1 MTDDTDRPIST
12 YEMNPADFQ
21 KFLFK
26 RDDSYYMNIEKEVTY
41 SKRDMPPS
49 SSSSSGRST
58 PKPLEKDI
66 PIPNGNIFARIL
78 RGFSFY
84 VALISVALLCLILHS
99 FISRPQDKSCET
111 ATVWPSYARFL
122 DFDNRYTRFADR
134 YTLYLYRERSVY
146 GNDKPTGV
154 PVLFIPG
161 NAGSYKQ
168 VRAFAAQAANVF
180 ADAVAEDP
188 EGTLNSG
195 KRELDFFAVDFNEDF
210 SAFHGQTLLNQAEYV
225 NDAITYILSLY
236 QSTRKTSD
244 YPNDE
249 SLPLPTSVMIL
260 GHSMG
265 GIIGQAAFSL
275 KNYAEGSINTL
286 ITLAA
291 PHAMA
296 PLPFDRQMVEFYEA
310 IKAYWLNSFLLPA
323 EENSLRDTLLVSVAG
338 GGLDTNIVPE
348 YSAVTAFAPPSNT
361 LSVFTS
367 GIPFVWAE
375 IDHQAMA
382 WCESFRR
389 VLIRGLFAIVDA
401 RQPTGTVSLA
411 ERKELLSH
419 TYIQGSSL
427 DNDLT
432 QISDPV
438 SSHNKLECG
447 NTVVYNNEPGKP
459 FMLDQFGTSTIRQH
473 VYPIPTVPDN
483 IEYFELLTSYPI
495 DTVNSKVKVLA
506 CRLDP
511 KTGTSL
517 PELNKSESGE
527 PLPIVC
533 ELLRDAITLIPASR
547 IDTDTPYSGKVFYT
561 FKLSKEQ
568 LNEYHLILVT
578 DDLMEPND
586 HFLVGGFANKSSD
599 PLVIKKSQS
608 QLFKRGIDFSFDT
621 SNSLSNKFQFLGI
634 QSSLL
639 AYKIKLSYE
648 LHDGKELQ
656 TTFTPMLKQSLE
668 SPYETK
674 FYVNVT
680 ETDISLHGISPFME
694 YFGKESEKSLVME
707 FIANPFVYKKLHVTL
722 LPDYYGSAG
731 RLLMRYRTL
740 LGSFP
745 VVIVAF
751 AAYCQFR
758 YFHYGSTF
766 LNMNTALE
774 IIVRR
779 GLVKLLVFVSILSIV
794 TSYSTS
800 RVSTALP
807 DGADPD
813 SSWRDSAA
821 MVLNSFWKQ
830 NHLLFGLQSP
840 QFWVLAPI
848 LTFMFVGL
856 VVTCTFIFSVFI
868 HILSYFYGFYLKL
881 RKSSIKGIAQAFFMY
896 MKLIYVFLKKRDN
909 SVLKSADLSKF
920 DTSEA
925 VLNAIYANPSLAY
938 TYGRKDFQTRL
949 ISNTILLFIVM
960 TVVPFQ
966 IAYVILLATQSV
978 TTAKSLFLARACTRS
993 SHHQE
998 KLWSFF
1004 NFSLMVTFLMLL
1016 LAPIDFPVLLVWAR
1030 NISTHWYI
1038 PFPTHHNFFSIIP
1051 FMIMTEILR
1060 KGKLPPR
1067 LSDAEFYSNNLLLF
1081 FLAFY
1086 SLIYG
1091 AEKPYLIHNVV
1102 GAYFFWLI
1110 FLYAKNQFV
1119 KQSNRS

>member
-1 MTDDTDRPIST
+1 MKDDTDRPINT
-12 YEMNPADFQ
+12 YGMDPADFQ
-21 KFLFK
+21 KYLFK
-26 RDDSYYMNIEKEVTY
+26 REESYLNTEKEDAY
-41 SKRDMPPS
+41 FKRPPS

-66 PIPNGNIFARIL
+66 PVSNGYVMTRIL
-78 RGFSFY
+78 RGVSLY
-84 VALISVALLCLILHS
+84 VALISIALMCLITHS
-99 FISRPQDKSCET
+99 FISRPQDNSCQT

-134 YTLYLYRERSVY
+134 YTLYLYREKSVY
-146 GNDKPTGV
+146 GSDKPTGV
-154 PVLFIPG
+154 PVLFVPG

-168 VRAFAAQAANVF
+168 VRAFAAQAAHVY
-180 ADAVAEDP
+180 AEVLAEDP
-188 EGTLNSG
+188 EGTLDSG

-225 NDAITYILSLY
+225 NDAINYILSLY
-236 QSTRKTSD
+236 QTTRKTSD
-244 YPNDE
+244 NPKDE
-249 SLPLPTSVMIL
+249 SLPLPTSVIIL

-265 GIIGQAAFSL
+265 GIVGQAVFSL
-275 KNYAEGSINTL
+275 KNYVEGSINTL
-286 ITLAA
+286 VTLAA

-296 PLPFDRQMVEFYEA
+296 PLPFDRQIVEFYEA
-310 IKAYWLNSFLLPA
+310 IKSYWLNSFLLPT
-323 EENSLRDTLLVSVAG
+323 EENSLRDTLLVSIAG

-348 YSAVTAFAPPSNT
+348 YSAVTAFAPPSNA

-367 GIPFVWAE
+367 GIPYVWAE

-382 WCESFRR
+382 WCENFRR

-401 RQPTGTVSLA
+401 RQPTGTVSLS
-411 ERKELLSH
+411 ERKRLLSH

-427 DNDLT
+427 ENDLT
-432 QISDPV
+432 QISGSPG
-438 SSHNKLECG
+438 SYQNLECA
-447 NTVVYNNEPGKP
+447 NTVVHDTKPGTA
-459 FMLDQFGTSTIRQH
+459 FMLDDFGRSKTKQH
-473 VYPIPTVPDN
+473 VYPIPTFPDTF
-483 IEYFELLTSYPI
+483 EYFELLTSYPI
-495 DTVNSKVKVLA
+495 DTADSKVKVLA
-506 CRLDP
+506 CHLDP
-511 KTGTSL
+511 KTVTSL
-517 PELNKSESGE
+517 PELNRSESGE
-527 PLPIVC
+527 PLPVIC
-533 ELLRDAITLIPASR
+533 ELLRDAITLIPASTT
-547 IDTDTPYSGKVFYT
+547 DTDTPYSGKVFYNY
-561 FKLSKEQ
+561 KLSAQ
-568 LNEYHLILVT
+568 RLQDYHLILIN
-578 DDLMEPND
+578 DDLNEPND
-586 HFLVGGFANKSSD
+586 HFLVADFANKSSD
-599 PLVIKKSQS
+599 PILINKSQS
-608 QLFKRGIDFSFDT
+608 QLFRHGVNFSFNT
-621 SNSLSNKFQFLGI
+621 SNSLSKKFQFLGM
-634 QSSLL
+634 QNSLL

-648 LHDGKELQ
+648 LHDGIEVQ

-668 SPYETK
+668 SPFETK
-674 FYVNVT
+674 FYVNLT
-680 ETDISLHGISPFME
+680 EAEISLHGISPFME

-707 FIANPFVYKKLHVTL
+707 FITNPLVYKKIHVSL
-722 LPDYYGSAG
+722 LPDFYASAG

-745 VVIVAF
+745 IVVVAF

-774 IIVRR
+774 IFVRR
-779 GLVKLLVFVSILSIV
+779 GLMKLLVFVSVLSLI

-800 RVSTALP
+800 RISTALP
-807 DGADPD
+807 DDADPD
-813 SSWRDSAA
+813 TSWRVSAA

-840 QFWVLAPI
+840 QFWILAPI

-856 VVTCTFIFSVFI
+856 VVACVFIFSIII
-868 HILSYFYGFYLKL
+868 HFLSYVYGFCFRL
-881 RKSSIKGIAQAFFMY
+881 RNSSMKGLMQSFLLCIKTMY
-896 MKLIYVFLKKRDN
+896 VCLKKRDISLLTN
-909 SVLKSADLSKF
+909 ADFRKY

-925 VLNAIYANPSLAY
+925 LLNVIYANPSLAY
-938 TYGRKDFQTRL
+938 TYGRRDFQTRI
-949 ISNTILLFIVM
+949 ISNIILLSIVM

-966 IAYVILLATQSV
+966 IAYVILLAMQSM
-978 TTAKSLFLARACTRS
+978 TTAKSLFLARGCSRS
-993 SHHQE
+993 SHHQQ

-1004 NFSLMVTFLMLL
+1004 NFSLTVTFLMLL

-1060 KGKLPPR
+1060 KGKLLPR
-1067 LSDAEFYSNNLLLF
+1067 LTDAEFYSNNLLLF
-1081 FLAFY
+1081 LLAFY

-1110 FLYAKNQFV
+1110 FLYAKNYFV
-1119 KQSNRS
+1119 KQPKRS